1 MSSFVG
7 RTAELG
13 RLDQALARVSANIG
27 LPEPGACLLVHGRRR
42 VGKSRLVEQFLER
55 TGTPAVFF
63 TASRRGN
70 EPDRFLDEVARSIL
84 PRASTVAGVT
94 PHDWSAALRQLDAV
108 LDDDQTTV
116 VVIDEFPY
124 LVENDESIEAVFQS
138 LWDRRLKKKPVLLIL
153 VGSDIAIMEQ
163 LNEYG
168 RAFHQRATL
177 FPVGP
182 LTPSETAQIVGTPD
196 ASSAFDA
203 YLITGGLPIVCQE
216 WPQGLTMWQYLEE
229 ALNDPSSS
237 LVVSA
242 QLSLAAELPAT
253 LQARTVLEKIG
264 SGEAAFS
271 TIQKAAGGLDPTSLK
286 RSLETLADKR
296 IVAKD
301 VPLSTKSSREARYR
315 VGDPYLRFWL
325 RFIGPNAER
334 IDRGRADLAM
344 QSIRADFSTW
354 RGKAIEP
361 VVRAALMSGALGPRL
376 PSPAEEI
383 GGWWPRSNSPE
394 IDLVGADRGPVAR
407 SIGFAGTVKWR
418 ESAPVT
424 QADLT
429 RLAMEATQVPGLTS
443 STPLVIVSRT
453 PVTAKGAANV
463 FGPDDLIGAW

>member
-1 MSSFVG
+1 
-7 RTAELG
+7 
-13 RLDQALARVSANIG
+13 
-27 LPEPGACLLVHGRRR
+27 
-42 VGKSRLVEQFLER
+42 
-55 TGTPAVFF
+55 
-63 TASRRGN
+63 
-70 EPDRFLDEVARSIL
+70 
-84 PRASTVAGVT
+84 
-94 PHDWSAALRQLDAV
+94 
-108 LDDDQTTV
+108 
-116 VVIDEFPY
+116 VIDEFPY

-168 RAFHQRATL
+168 RAFHQRGTL

-216 WPQGLTMWQYLEE
+216 WPKGLTMWQYLEE
-229 ALNDPSSS
+229 ALNEPSSS

-296 IVAKD
+296 IVARD

-334 IDRGRADLAM
+334 INRGRADLAL

-407 SIGFAGTVKWR
+407 TIGFVGTVKWR
-418 ESAPVT
+418 DSAPVT

-429 RLAMEATQVPGLTS
+429 RLATQATQVPGLTS

-463 FGPDDLIGAW
+463 FGPDDLMGAW